1 EQQVDKTHMRT
12 PEAGHYGRLAVERA
26 GCSVDALDAFI
37 VGARENQVVMAGQ
50 HNVDAVNGSELQ
62 RGVLHAR
69 NMFAAGYAGMRE
81 SHDDIDALFA
91 HFWNPGLGSLNDVAH
106 DDLAGKV
113 GGVPGHDLG

>member
-1 EQQVDKTHMRT
+1 
-12 PEAGHYGRLAVERA
+12 
-26 GCSVDALDAFI
+26 
-37 VGARENQVVMAGQ
+37 MAGQ

-113 GGVPGHDLG
+113 GGVPGHDLGWQETDNADADRMGGTGPVGQFLFKNAVG